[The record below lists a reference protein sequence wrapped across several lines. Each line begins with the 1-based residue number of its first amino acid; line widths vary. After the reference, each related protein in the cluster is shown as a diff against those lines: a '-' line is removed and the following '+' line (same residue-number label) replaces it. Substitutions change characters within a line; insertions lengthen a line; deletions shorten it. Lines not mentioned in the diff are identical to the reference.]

1 MLLLQSMIDEK
12 KPAVWFSLEFLNA
25 KFLAIEGLNSLEDL
39 VGFQA
44 ILTIEATKTPPFLL
58 S

>member
-25 KFLAIEGLNSLEDL
+25 KFLAIAGLNSLEDL

-44 ILTIEATKTPPFLL
+44 ILTFEATKTPPLPT
-58 S
+58 

>member
-1 MLLLQSMIDEK
+1 M
-12 KPAVWFSLEFLNA
+12 VWFSLEFLNA
-25 KFLAIEGLNSLEDL
+25 KFLAIEGLNFLEDL

-44 ILTIEATKTPPFLL
+44 ILTIEATITPPFLL

>member
-25 KFLAIEGLNSLEDL
+25 KFLAIEGLNFLEDL

-44 ILTIEATKTPPFLL
+44 ILTFEATKTPP
-58 S
+58 SPT

>member
-1 MLLLQSMIDEK
+1 MLLLQSMIEK

-25 KFLAIEGLNSLEDL
+25 KFLEGAGLNSLEDL

-44 ILTIEATKTPPFLL
+44 ILTFEATKTTPFPT
-58 S
+58 